1 MECGVDLVL
10 IERFNNIQE
19 KFINK
24 YFTTKEI
31 DYINSKNKNSETI
44 AGIYAAKEAFLKSI
58 GVAFNKY
65 AFKDI
70 EVLHDNG
77 RPYFNINETIK
88 KEINKSHFSLSISHE
103 DKYAIAFVI
112 SY

>member
-10 IERFNNIQE
+10 IERFNNIS
-19 KFINK
+19 KNFINK
-24 YFTTKEI
+24 YFTTNEI
-31 DYINSKNKNSETI
+31 NYINSKNRNTETI

-65 AFKDI
+65 ALKDI
-70 EVLHDNG
+70 EILHDNG
-77 RPYFNINETIK
+77 RPYFNIKETIK
-88 KEINKSHFSLSISHE
+88 KEIDKNNFSLSISHE
-103 DKYAIAFVI
+103 DKYVIAFVI